1 MLIDALK
8 FLATV
13 LVYGITFVILMIIFI
28 FGFSVYQAISKQKR
42 GNADDKLR
50 RK

>member
-13 LVYGITFVILMIIFI
+13 SIYGIAFVILMIIFTI
-28 FGFSVYQAISKQKR
+28 GFSVYQAI
-42 GNADDKLR
+42 DKNR
-50 RK
+50 RDK

>member
-13 LVYGITFVILMIIFI
+13 SVYGIAFVVLMIIFI
-28 FGFSVYQAISKQKR
+28 IGFSVYQAI
-42 GNADDKLR
+42 DKNR
-50 RK
+50 RDK

>member
-13 LVYGITFVILMIIFI
+13 SVYGIAFVVLMIIFI
-28 FGFSVYQAISKQKR
+28 IGFSVYQAINKNR
-42 GNADDKLR
+42 RDK
-50 RK
+50 

>member
-13 LVYGITFVILMIIFI
+13 SVYGMAFVVLMIIFI
-28 FGFSVYQAISKQKR
+28 IGFSVYQAI
-42 GNADDKLR
+42 DKNR
-50 RK
+50 RDK

>member
-13 LVYGITFVILMIIFI
+13 SIYGIAFVVLMIIFI
-28 FGFSVYQAISKQKR
+28 IGFSVYQAISKQKR
-42 GNADDKLR
+42 GNTDDKLR

>member
-13 LVYGITFVILMIIFI
+13 SVYGIAFVVLMIIFI
-28 FGFSVYQAISKQKR
+28 FGFSVYQAISERKR
-42 GNADDKLR
+42 GNTDDKLR
-50 RK
+50 

>member
-13 LVYGITFVILMIIFI
+13 SVYGIAFVVLMIIFI
-28 FGFSVYQAISKQKR
+28 FGFSVYQAINKKR
-42 GNADDKLR
+42 RDK
-50 RK
+50 

>member
-13 LVYGITFVILMIIFI
+13 SVYGIAFVVLMIIFI
-28 FGFSVYQAISKQKR
+28 IGFSVYQAINKHR
-42 GNADDKLR
+42 RDK
-50 RK
+50 

>member
-13 LVYGITFVILMIIFI
+13 SVYGIAFVVLMIIFI
-28 FGFSVYQAISKQKR
+28 IGFSVYQAINKNRR
-42 GNADDKLR
+42 GK
-50 RK
+50 

>member
-13 LVYGITFVILMIIFI
+13 SVYGIAFVVLMIIFI
-28 FGFSVYQAISKQKR
+28 FGFSVYQAINKNR
-42 GNADDKLR
+42 GDK
-50 RK
+50 

>member
-13 LVYGITFVILMIIFI
+13 SIYGIAFVILMIIFI
-28 FGFSVYQAISKQKR
+28 IGFSVYQAISERKR
-42 GNADDKLR
+42 GNTDDKLR

>member
-13 LVYGITFVILMIIFI
+13 SVYGIAFVVLMIIFI
-28 FGFSVYQAISKQKR
+28 FGFSVYQAINKNR
-42 GNADDKLR
+42 RDK
-50 RK
+50 

>member
-13 LVYGITFVILMIIFI
+13 SVYGITFVILMIIFI
-28 FGFSVYQAISKQKR
+28 FVFRCIKR
-42 GNADDKLR
+42 LIKIGEINNDHA
-50 RK
+50 